1 MPGPGRCASRDHRLE
16 ADPGRGA
23 PRCWVSNNSS
33 EPPGEG
39 SCAAPTP
46 VTTAVGGRP
55 PCGERPLSS
64 TEAAGAGR
72 GGNHA
77 GGGPGP
83 AGRSRGPRPA
93 PRGRGWGAGSA
104 DAQEPRPPGPP
115 QLAPPAEEPSQTRT
129 SPAASRPPHLCLPDL
144 RPPPPAGRS
153 LKPSAA
159 ATRSAGGNRRAKQ
172 PARARA
178 PRAKTHKAPRGAR
191 SRARHVTRPRQGRTG
206 WRREPR
212 SQDDPRGSPARAA
225 PALSPLT
232 FRTGRGG
239 PQSASKPQVT
249 PNVPRRRRSAGGGR
263 ESSPRAATQPRAC
276 AVRPQPRRAGGPGG
290 ESAVGRAGAAGWGA
304 PWAPC
309 AWGAK
314 AGPQPR
320 RRTSVARGF
329 RRTAAPLSAHT
340 LPAGRACAPPAL
352 QASGMW

>member
-1 MPGPGRCASRDHRLE
+1 MPR
-16 ADPGRGA
+16 
-23 PRCWVSNNSS
+23 N
-33 EPPGEG
+33 
-39 SCAAPTP
+39 
-46 VTTAVGGRP
+46 
-55 PCGERPLSS
+55 
-64 TEAAGAGR
+64 
-72 GGNHA
+72 
-77 GGGPGP
+77 P
-83 AGRSRGPRPA
+83 ALRA
-93 PRGRGWGAGSA
+93 
-104 DAQEPRPPGPP
+104 
-115 QLAPPAEEPSQTRT
+115 LPS
-129 SPAASRPPHLCLPDL
+129 L
-144 RPPPPAGRS
+144 RPPPRSRRRPGRAPPPPARPTCACPTSGRRR
-153 LKPSAA
+153 P
-159 ATRSAGGNRRAKQ
+159 RSAPSSPAPPRRGRPVGTDA
-172 PARARA
+172 PSTPRARARRA
-178 PRAKTHKAPRGAR
+178 PRLTKRRGAR
-191 SRARHVTRPRQGRTG
+191 ARERAISRGRARAGQAGAASRAPGTT
-206 WRREPR
+206 
-212 SQDDPRGSPARAA
+212 PAGHP

-320 RRTSVARGF
+320 RRTSVARGS

>member
-178 PRAKTHKAPRGAR
+178 ARQDSQSAAGRALGSAPCHAAAPGPDRLAPRAALPGRPPR
-191 SRARHVTRPRQGRTG
+191 VTRPRG
-206 WRREPR
+206 P
-212 SQDDPRGSPARAA
+212 SP
-225 PALSPLT
+225 
-232 FRTGRGG
+232 
-239 PQSASKPQVT
+239 
-249 PNVPRRRRSAGGGR
+249 VPSD
-263 ESSPRAATQPRAC
+263 
-276 AVRPQPRRAGGPGG
+276 
-290 ESAVGRAGAAGWGA
+290 
-304 PWAPC
+304 
-309 AWGAK
+309 
-314 AGPQPR
+314 
-320 RRTSVARGF
+320 
-329 RRTAAPLSAHT
+329 
-340 LPAGRACAPPAL
+340 LPDG
-352 QASGMW
+352 